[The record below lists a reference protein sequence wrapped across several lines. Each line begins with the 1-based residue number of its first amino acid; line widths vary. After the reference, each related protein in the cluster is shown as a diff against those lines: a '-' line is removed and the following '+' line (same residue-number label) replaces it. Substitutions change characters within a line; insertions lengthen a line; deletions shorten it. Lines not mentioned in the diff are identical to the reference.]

1 MRFPHWLKTVAS
13 ALVLTA
19 TAGPA
24 LAQGPGT
31 PGGGQPMYQPAYS
44 TNDPGVLYPQGT
56 PSNYQPYPTISPY
69 GMGNV
74 AWDQTFR
81 DNNGL
86 WFERIMH
93 TNRDY
98 FASLD
103 VTYNHI
109 RSPGSAELGSA
120 HVPFDYITNGLQG
133 FNIPTYGQ
141 GGNPGT
147 TAGGGNNAA
156 GSAIPAGRTIV
167 DTRVLPYPILVT
179 GTTGIVTANN
189 HLFPIRSLGAF
200 GPTSGAGLQGRW
212 GFFNEDGSGMA
223 VSAFWTGQTKDTF
236 TMGEDSINGVKI
248 TQAIIT
254 ASDGALLFTRNGAIP
269 LNWGHSDSTL
279 LPNVTA
285 NLGTAK
291 YDLLFHYDVKTSAI
305 GTDTNFFLPL
315 ISQGRGFKLRSFV
328 GGRYLNISDQFYFRG
343 IDSGFG
349 YTLTNSTT
357 AGGGGG
363 GGQTTGNTF
372 RPDPASIV
380 RNYGLYEATLTNNVR
395 TNLAGP
401 QIGLRLD
408 LGETDNFHIWA
419 QSAAGLM
426 ANRED
431 YHQFG
436 NNIGDQ
442 QGLLLFAG
450 ALPTPI
456 DMLASNARF
465 NSTRTVNHVS
475 PLFEQSFNAEIKILD
490 KIPGIR
496 RLPGIEDTKLR
507 IGYTATVVGQVA
519 RAGDSIDWRGFPQ
532 FPSIHPGRETW
543 WTSRWN
549 FGIEKRW

>member
-167 DTRVLPYPILVT
+167 
-179 GTTGIVTANN
+179 A
-189 HLFPIRSLGAF
+189 
-200 GPTSGAGLQGRW
+200 W
-212 GFFNEDGSGMA
+212 G
-223 VSAFWTGQTKDTF
+223 Q
-236 TMGEDSINGVKI
+236 
-248 TQAIIT
+248 
-254 ASDGALLFTRNGAIP
+254 
-269 LNWGHSDSTL
+269 
-279 LPNVTA
+279 
-285 NLGTAK
+285 
-291 YDLLFHYDVKTSAI
+291 Y
-305 GTDTNFFLPL
+305 
-315 ISQGRGFKLRSFV
+315 
-328 GGRYLNISDQFYFRG
+328 
-343 IDSGFG
+343 DSGEG
-349 YTLTNSTT
+349 
-357 AGGGGG
+357 
-363 GGQTTGNTF
+363 
-372 RPDPASIV
+372 
-380 RNYGLYEATLTNNVR
+380 
-395 TNLAGP
+395 
-401 QIGLRLD
+401 GLRAD
-408 LGETDNFHIWA
+408 LGEVQAMVSPSPFDATALSPPGAATTAARPACPRAWPA
-419 QSAAGLM
+419 SARSRSAAIM
-426 ANRED
+426 FSRSS
-431 YHQFG
+431 
-436 NNIGDQ
+436 
-442 QGLLLFAG
+442 
-450 ALPTPI
+450 PT
-456 DMLASNARF
+456 AR
-465 NSTRTVNHVS
+465 
-475 PLFEQSFNAEIKILD
+475 
-490 KIPGIR
+490 
-496 RLPGIEDTKLR
+496 
-507 IGYTATVVGQVA
+507 
-519 RAGDSIDWRGFPQ
+519 
-532 FPSIHPGRETW
+532 
-543 WTSRWN
+543 
-549 FGIEKRW
+549 